1 MPLKRHWTE
10 AQDTQIKRLRAEG
23 ASWEVIG
30 TTLGM
35 SRFAVMDRGRIIG
48 AQRPPLEFTPPPE
61 DPGREPLPPGHPRS
75 WGAITQGSVLEGEP
89 YPLPVFDR

>member
-30 TTLGM
+30 AALGM
-35 SRFAVMDRGRIIG
+35 SRFAVMDRGRSIG
-48 AQRPPLEFTPPPE
+48 ARRPPPEFAPPPE
-61 DPGREPLPPGHPRS
+61 DPERDPLPSGHPRS
-75 WGAITQGSVLEGEP
+75 WGAITQGSVLDGEP